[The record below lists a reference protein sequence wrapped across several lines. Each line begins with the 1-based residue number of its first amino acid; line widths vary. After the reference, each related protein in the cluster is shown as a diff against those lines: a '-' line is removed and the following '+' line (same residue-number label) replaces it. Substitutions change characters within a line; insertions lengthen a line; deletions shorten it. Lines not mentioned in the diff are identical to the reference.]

1 MKSLLDDVN
10 QLDYL
15 IRQLNKL
22 SSRIRS
28 GENVDGYRE
37 CNGLIAFV
45 TKAKQDLIKDS
56 EKDNDQ

>member
-10 QLDYL
+10 ELDFL

-28 GENVDGYRE
+28 GECVDGYRE
-37 CNGLIAFV
+37 CNGLIAYV
-45 TKAKQDLIKDS
+45 TKAKQDLIKS
-56 EKDNDQ
+56 SVNKDA